1 MPIDASIAMQVQP
14 AQDPITQYSK
24 LAQLQ
29 NMQTQGRMVEA
40 QLQGQQRGVERQNKL
55 SQLLAQGGSPEQ
67 VEGSLRQG
75 GFLDESLKYG
85 KDRRE
90 NSKTD
95 LGNEET
101 RQKLFKGSLNL
112 IATNPTPETV
122 NAVLDDL
129 ERQTGK
135 PAGPAKQI

>member
-1 MPIDASIAMQVQP
+1 MAIDASIPLQVQAP
-14 AQDPITQYSK
+14 ANPLAQYAQ

-29 NMQTQGRMVEA
+29 AMQTQNQGA
-40 QLQGQQRGVERQNKL
+40 QRVQERQNKL
-55 SQLLAQGGSPEQ
+55 SQLLSQGGTPEQ

-101 RQKLFKGSLNL
+101 RQKLFRGS
-112 IATNPTPETV
+112 
-122 NAVLDDL
+122 
-129 ERQTGK
+129 
-135 PAGPAKQI
+135 